1 MGSGSRK
8 LDTRN
13 AYNDAPP
20 APGGLDARR
29 PHQNLILPDVSSL
42 PPGLVPAPVVGRT
55 VFAGTIE
62 NQVNRVN
69 ANYHA
74 LHAKLQRRLARDVSF
89 TTSDTWAK

>member
-1 MGSGSRK
+1 

-13 AYNDAPP
+13 AYNDASR

-29 PHQNLILPDVSSL
+29 PHQNLILPDISNL
-42 PPGLVPAPVVGRT
+42 PPGLVPAVVGRMA
-55 VFAGTIE
+55 FAGTIE
-62 NQVNRVN
+62 NQVNRVS
-69 ANYHA
+69 ADYHA